1 MHNFSWIVPDQLA
14 GMGYPMAED
23 IDLLKQFGITAI
35 VSLTIRKPDGLG
47 DLQVLRLP
55 IPDMSSPSVDHLD
68 EAVSFTR
75 RVIGESGCVAVHCG
89 AGVGRTGTV
98 LAAYLVAEGLT
109 PDAARQR
116 IRELRPGSIETHEH
130 EQTLNSYAHLV
141 AERES

>member
-23 IDLLKQFGITAI
+23 IDLLKQFGITAV
-35 VSLTIRKPDGLG
+35 VSLTMRKPDEMD

-68 EAVSFTR
+68 QAVSFAR
-75 RVIGESGCVAVHCG
+75 RVIDEGGRVAVHCG

-98 LAAYLVAEGLT
+98 LAAYLVADGMT
-109 PDAARQR
+109 PEAARQR
-116 IRELRPGSIETHEH
+116 IRKLRPGSIETHEQ
-130 EQTLNSYAHLV
+130 EQTLGSYADRV
-141 AERES
+141 AERKS